1 MNIYNNISSYQN
13 TLNYSQEQISNKNK
27 QSSVKIDFQNVK
39 YTQTSTDQVNLS
51 KRTRGIGSLS
61 LDKGTAANTTLYVD
75 KNTFNNIVSYSTNN
89 DDCKWDELGVDGE
102 KRWVVIN
109 GQRFECPLSK
119 EEKEAYKNASK
130 TILDYIIEAEQKKEE
145 KESKEKNKT
154 DINVNSNG
162 EINLSGNSQTFESSK
177 IKNLLNNDKVMTML
191 KDIASLNGG
200 TISLWQ

>member
-1 MNIYNNISSYQN
+1 MNIYNNISSYQR

-89 DDCKWDELGVDGE
+89 ASYKWDELGVDGE
-102 KRWVVIN
+102 
-109 GQRFECPLSK
+109 
-119 EEKEAYKNASK
+119 
-130 TILDYIIEAEQKKEE
+130 
-145 KESKEKNKT
+145 
-154 DINVNSNG
+154 
-162 EINLSGNSQTFESSK
+162 INLSLNSQTFESIK
-177 IKNLLNNDKVMTML
+177 IKNLLNNEKVMTML
-191 KDIASLNGG
+191 KDIASLNSE

>member
-51 KRTRGIGSLS
+51 
-61 LDKGTAANTTLYVD
+61 
-75 KNTFNNIVSYSTNN
+75 
-89 DDCKWDELGVDGE
+89 
-102 KRWVVIN
+102 
-109 GQRFECPLSK
+109 
-119 EEKEAYKNASK
+119 
-130 TILDYIIEAEQKKEE
+130 
-145 KESKEKNKT
+145 
-154 DINVNSNG
+154 
-162 EINLSGNSQTFESSK
+162 GNSQTFESSK

>member
-119 EEKEAYKNASK
+119 EEKEAYKNDSK
-130 TILDYIIEAEQKKEE
+130 TILDYIIEAEQEKEE

-191 KDIASLNGG
+191 KDIALLNGG

>member
-1 MNIYNNISSYQN
+1 MNIYNNVNSYQH
-13 TLNYSQEQISNKNK
+13 TFNYSQEQISNKND
-27 QSSVKIDFQNVK
+27 QSSAKINSQNVK
-39 YTQTSTDQVNLS
+39 YTQTSTDHINLS

-89 DDCKWDELGVDGE
+89 ANCQWDELGVDGE

-109 GQRFECPLSK
+109 GQRFEYPLSK

-130 TILDYIIEAEQKKEE
+130 TMLDYIIEAEQEKEE

-154 DINVNSNG
+154 DISVNSNG

-177 IKNLLNNDKVMTML
+177 IKNLLNNEKVMTML